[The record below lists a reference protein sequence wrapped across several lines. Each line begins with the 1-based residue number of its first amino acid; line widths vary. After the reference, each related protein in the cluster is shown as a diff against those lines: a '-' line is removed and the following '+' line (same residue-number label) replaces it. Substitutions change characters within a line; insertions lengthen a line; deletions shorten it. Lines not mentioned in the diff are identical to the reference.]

1 TFGAPVLESVELISM
16 RLPAEIQESYKVQYD
31 MILIWFENPY
41 SISLRKGWMVKERLW
56 TKDFIII
63 IIFNFLIM
71 LWMFLLVVRIIGC
84 VVDECGIA
92 TSTAGLVAG
101 IFIVGSLLGRIL
113 TGHQLS
119 LIGAR
124 KIMYI
129 GTVMFVITYGLY
141 FIADNLTLLLI

>member
-1 TFGAPVLESVELISM
+1 MAK
-16 RLPAEIQESYKVQYD
+16 A
-31 MILIWFENPY
+31 
-41 SISLRKGWMVKERLW
+41 RLW

-63 IIFNFLIM
+63 FIFNFFIM
-71 LWMFLLVVRIIGC
+71 LAMFVLMVTISGDAA
-84 VVDECGIA
+84 DEFGIS
-92 TSTAGLVAG
+92 TSPAGLVAG

-141 FIADNLTLLLI
+141 FIADNLTLLLIVKFFHGLYNGVATTEVGKLAALSLHYRRWEDRIGSISS